1 MLRIVISLVVF
12 NFFSISNSYSQQKK
26 YQSISANKPNIL
38 MILIDDFGWRDLHSY
53 GSEFYETPAMDKL
66 VSQSLKFTQA
76 YSTYPRCVPSR
87 YSIMTGSHPARL
99 KGDGEGNDGEK
110 AFTVNAPNISIGQAM
125 KENGYNTFYVGK
137 WHLGA
142 NNKAPNSIGFDQSI
156 AANNAGATS
165 SHFAPYNV
173 SRGGASGKETPLP
186 DLDNAKE
193 GENLEDRL
201 TQEYIQLL
209 AQNASNGK
217 PFFGILAHYAVH
229 TPIQGKDEYFK
240 YFQAKLKNNPQTGSD
255 FEPQSAGENKLK
267 QDNAMYAAMIKSVDD
282 GIGKILEKITELGI
296 SKNTIIIVTSDHGGL
311 SSRGNNRV
319 LATSNKPLRAGKGH
333 LYEGGIRVPLFIK
346 WPGVTKPGS
355 ETNSIVQGLDL
366 FSTIVDMAAGK
377 MPTAQQSDGVSF
389 INIIKGNN
397 TKSNRSFY
405 WHNAAPRPT
414 QTGDIYSSA
423 IRKGDFKLIDF
434 YALNKME
441 LYNLRDDIGEN
452 NNIIGKYPELVKEL
466 YNELDSWRKKIGA
479 DMKIKKGSLSKDE
492 NFNVVQ

>member
-1 MLRIVISLVVF
+1 MLRIVISLVVCI
-12 NFFSISNSYSQQKK
+12 FFSTNSSYSQKK
-26 YQSISANKPNIL
+26 MYNNTSANKPNIL

-53 GSEFYETPAMDKL
+53 GSEFYETPEMDKL
-66 VSQSLKFTQA
+66 VNQSLKFTQA

-99 KGDGEGNDGEK
+99 KGDGEGRDGEK
-110 AFTVNAPNISIGQAM
+110 AFSVNTPNISIGQAL

-137 WHLGA
+137 WHLGG
-142 NNKAPNSIGFDQSI
+142 NDKAPNSVGFDQSI

-173 SRGGASGKETPLP
+173 SKGGSSGKETPLP

-209 AQNASNGK
+209 TKNASNGK

-240 YFQAKLKNNPQTGSD
+240 YFQAKLKKNPQSGSD
-255 FEPQSAGENKLK
+255 YEPQSAGENKLK
-267 QDNAMYAAMIKSVDD
+267 QDNPMYAAMIKSVDD
-282 GIGKILEKITELGI
+282 GIGKILESIERLGI

-311 SSRGNNRV
+311 SSRGNSRV

-346 WPGVTKPGS
+346 WPEITKPGS
-355 ETNSIVQGLDL
+355 ETNSIVQGVDL
-366 FSTIVDMAAGK
+366 FSTILDMAGGK
-377 MPTAQQSDGVSF
+377 MPSAQQSDGVSF
-389 INIIKGNN
+389 INIIKGN
-397 TKSNRSFY
+397 KSNYNRSIY
-405 WHNAAPRPT
+405 WHNGAPRPT

-434 YALNKME
+434 YALNKKE
-441 LYNLRDDIGEN
+441 LYNIKDDIGEN
-452 NNIIGKYPELVKEL
+452 NNLIDKYPELVKEL
-466 YNELDSWRKKIGA
+466 FNELDSWRKKIGA
-479 DMKIKKGSLSKDE
+479 DMKVKKEIFQKMKI
-492 NFNVVQ
+492 